1 MKNRHGTL
9 EHRFLHSIMQLT
21 SLVTETFVISILPI
35 KMLHTKPY
43 GTEWY
48 GSLLCDTFRSSPQDD
63 GQGER
68 DKEVALTQIRV
79 FNLWIT
85 CSVRNKLLWAL
96 QYANVSPRCRQR
108 PISERQLSRVFVAVP
123 RCADFVHFTGGT
135 GRLSSCGLW
144 MLQISTMANF
154 ETSLWTF
161 EAFWLVQAIN
171 MTKRSAISRSWSK
184 LTILSWV
191 SRFFNCSHDKTP
203 SLMVVSEISCWNEMF
218 LCSIKTEM
226 FTVAES

>member
-144 MLQISTMANF
+144 MLQISNMANF

-171 MTKRSAISRSWSK
+171 MTKRSAIALRLPIEAGPS
-184 LTILSWV
+184 
-191 SRFFNCSHDKTP
+191 SRFCREYHDFYIFSRQESQSHG
-203 SLMVVSEISCWNEMF
+203 F
-218 LCSIKTEM
+218 
-226 FTVAES
+226 